1 MRNTTHCVVRE
12 KRNIVKMVTLSYNY
26 LEVFLNDIRSEGRY
40 SFTLEE
46 VKNQFKK
53 SDKAISQN
61 LYRLKSQK
69 KIVQIRKEFYALLPP
84 EYAKQGIIP
93 TSLFIDDMMK
103 ALGKKYYVGLV
114 SAAAIYGA
122 AHQQPMETYIVT
134 EKPAMRN
141 IKNQKL
147 KLNFFVKN
155 VWNQEDVVAIK
166 TDAGFMNVSSPE
178 LTALDLLYYVE
189 QIGINRAITILEELV
204 EVIKPSKLSR
214 TAKSYPQTAAIQR
227 LGYLLELEL
236 NNDKLSQVLFKII
249 VNKKGVNIPLM
260 PGKNKRGESNA
271 KWRIIHNV
279 NIESDL

>member
-1 MRNTTHCVVRE
+1 MRNTTHYVVNE
-12 KRNIVKMVTLSYNY
+12 KQNIVKMATLSYNY
-26 LEVFLNDIRSEGRY
+26 LEVFLNDIRSKGRY

-93 TSLFIDDMMK
+93 TSLFIDDMMN

-122 AHQQPMETYIVT
+122 AHQQPMETFIVT

-141 IKNQKL
+141 IKNKKI
-147 KLNFFVKN
+147 KLNFFVKK
-155 VWNQEDVVAIK
+155 VWNNEDIVAVK
-166 TDAGFMNVSSPE
+166 TDAGYVNVSSPE

-204 EVIKPSKLSR
+204 EVIKPVNLSR

-227 LGYLLELEL
+227 LGYLLEFEL
-236 NNDKLSQVLFKII
+236 HNDKLSQVLFKII

-260 PGKNKRGESNA
+260 PGKNKIGESNA

-279 NIESDL
+279 KIESDL

>member
-1 MRNTTHCVVRE
+1 MA
-12 KRNIVKMVTLSYNY
+12 TLSYNY
-26 LEVFLNDIRSEGRY
+26 LEVFLNDIRSKGRY

-46 VKNQFKK
+46 VKNQFNK

-114 SAAAIYGA
+114 SAGAIYGA
-122 AHQQPMETYIVT
+122 AHQQPMETFIIT
-134 EKPAMRN
+134 EKPAMLN
-141 IKNQKL
+141 IKNKKI
-147 KLNFFVKN
+147 KLNFFVKK
-155 VWNQEDVVAIK
+155 VWNNEDIVAIK
-166 TDAGFMNVSSPE
+166 TDAGYMNVSSPE
-178 LTALDLLYYVE
+178 LTALDLLYYVG
-189 QIGINRAITILEELV
+189 QIGINRVITILEELV
-204 EVIKPSKLSR
+204 EVIKPSNLSR

-227 LGYLLELEL
+227 LGYLLEMEL

-249 VNKKGVNIPLM
+249 ANKKGVNIPLM
-260 PGKNKRGESNA
+260 PGKNKIGESNA

-279 NIESDL
+279 KIESDL